1 MNLYYYNYFYNV
13 EDKISTDDFPKEKYF
28 YINSILKESIK
39 HDEGIELD
47 LLHDG
52 LKYNISTYDVDGGF
66 MCVISYES
74 VLSEE
79 ECNIPIC
86 IVVGSK
92 YDTAP
97 ILMLNNFCE
106 DFFKDTFIDGDF
118 IDDVKMPYIVSYL
131 CPGCSVYANE
141 KKSKDSLAWVD
152 DIVKNIGLVLMKG
165 KEVVK
170 NV

>member
-97 ILMLNNFCE
+97 ILMLTYEIFY
-106 DFFKDTFIDGDF
+106 KYG
-118 IDDVKMPYIVSYL
+118 DDVKMPYIVSYL
-131 CPGCSVYANE
+131 CPGCSVYAHE